1 MKKRQL
7 LLTTA
12 FVTCASMTFA
22 QSNPVVK
29 DGITY
34 SVTQTTIENSGN
46 IANSPSNQ
54 TNITTFDNG
63 VSVSII
69 KIQQISGQ
77 KRNITLK
84 ATEID
89 ETQIVPGQI
98 ISWSEDAAQP
108 EGGITKD
115 YNTNISQFG
124 TLPDEDEYAYEVRTE
139 EDKYKLY
146 AEACEKAIE
155 NGFDIVKGVTI
166 PSGKWDT
173 QDMDINPDLYYK
185 RKRSGRPAT
194 YTYEAILQ
202 TTGGYAETI
211 QYLNG
216 CVDTY
221 YPTTIDAKV
230 KYEVSEGKNGEVTGV
245 VNNARMETILAGN
258 ARNFDFTGAVI
269 FGEINQTVPVNK
281 LAYFPA
287 DTKLKN
293 GSSNVNIVVG
303 TQCADYQIKDNGD
316 EIFVSKNFTAAESSY
331 ERNFKANTFGTIVLP
346 FNISN
351 TADVFEKQGRLTDYD
366 VENNKISCTLA
377 DIIVGNTPYLVKI
390 TSDATVLEGDPNTP
404 VKATGNAKSGN
415 FNGAQ
420 FIGTFA
426 PIKGSELTNGYVVGS
441 DGTIGKLKATS
452 TMKPGRCYFHYEGTI
467 NNAKMDEATIELIA
481 EDGTVEIIEANL
493 NGGETTAIDGVV
505 NNSEVVSVQYIS
517 IDGQVSNEPVKGM
530 NIVKKTY
537 ADGSVETTKV
547 AF

>member
-1 MKKRQL
+1 MKKKQL
-7 LLTTA
+7 LLATA

-230 KYEVSEGKNGEVTGV
+230 KYKVSE
-245 VNNARMETILAGN
+245 
-258 ARNFDFTGAVI
+258 
-269 FGEINQTVPVNK
+269 
-281 LAYFPA
+281 A

-331 ERNFKANTFGTIVLP
+331 ERNFKANTFGTVVLP